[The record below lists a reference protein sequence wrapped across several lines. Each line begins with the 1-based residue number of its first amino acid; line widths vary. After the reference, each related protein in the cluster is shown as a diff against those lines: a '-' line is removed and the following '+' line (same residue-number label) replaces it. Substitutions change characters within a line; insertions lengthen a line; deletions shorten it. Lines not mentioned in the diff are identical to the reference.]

1 MKNLISQA
9 LIGILIAGSCAAAGL
24 DDFKEVMLAPAPK
37 AEAGKAGLTVMFVGV
52 ATLLFDD
59 GETAIMTDG
68 YFSRPAQSNLRAIL
82 PDREGISKALKRA
95 GVTSLAAVIPVHSH
109 FDHALDSPI
118 VAMQTGALLVGSSST
133 ANIGRGYG
141 LPEERIRTVKF
152 GDSLSFGRFK
162 VHFLQSA
169 HLPAGYAPGPITAP
183 LTVPAAASAFG
194 QGDAYSLLIEHEGRR
209 ILVQGSAGF
218 VPGALQGRS
227 ADVVYLGT
235 GGLSTRDAAYQA
247 AYWQEIVRTVGARRV
262 IPIHWD
268 NFFRP
273 LEDGLV
279 PGADF
284 PRMMESLRERGKPDG
299 IDIRLSPQWVAT
311 DPFVGMNK

>member
-1 MKNLISQA
+1 MKNLISQS
-9 LIGILIAGSCAAAGL
+9 LIGILIASNCAAAGL
-24 DDFKEVMLAPAPK
+24 DDFKELMFAPVPK
-37 AEAGKAGLTVMFVGV
+37 AEAGKTGLTVMFVGV

-68 YFSRPAQSNLRAIL
+68 YFSRPGQNNLRAIL

-152 GDSLSFGRFK
+152 GDSVSFGRFK

-169 HLPAGYAPGPITAP
+169 HLPTGYASGPITAP

-227 ADVVYLGT
+227 ADVIYLGT

-273 LEDGLV
+273 LEEGLV

-299 IDIRLSPQWVAT
+299 IDIWLSPQWVAT
-311 DPFVGMNK
+311 DPFAGINK

>member
-1 MKNLISQA
+1 MQKRISRA
-9 LIGILIAGSCAAAGL
+9 LIGILIAGNCAAAGL
-24 DDFKEVMLAPAPK
+24 DDFKELMFAPVPK
-37 AEAGKAGLTVMFVGV
+37 AEACKAGLTVMFVGV

-68 YFSRPAQSNLRAIL
+68 YFSRPAQSELRAIL
-82 PDREGISKALKRA
+82 PDREGIAKALKRA

-152 GDSLSFGRFK
+152 GDSVSFGRFK
-162 VHFLQSA
+162 VDFLQSA
-169 HLPAGYAPGPITAP
+169 HLPTGYATGPITAP

-194 QGDAYSLLIEHEGRR
+194 QGDAYSLLIEHDGRR
-209 ILVQGSAGF
+209 IIVQGSAGF

-227 ADVVYLGT
+227 ADFIYLGT
-235 GGLSTRDAAYQA
+235 GGLSMRDAVYQA

-273 LEDGLV
+273 LADGLV

-284 PRMMESLRERGKPDG
+284 PWMMESLRERGKPDG
-299 IDIRLSPQWVAT
+299 IDIRLSPQWVVT
-311 DPFVGMNK
+311 DPFVGLNK

>member
-1 MKNLISQA
+1 MKNLVA
-9 LIGILIAGSCAAAGL
+9 RTLIGFLIASNCAAAGF
-24 DDFKEVMLAPAPK
+24 DDFKELMLAPAPK
-37 AEAGKAGLTVMFVGV
+37 AEAGKPGLTVMFVGV

-68 YFSRPAQSNLRAIL
+68 YFSRPAQNDLRSVV
-82 PDREGISKALKRA
+82 PDREAISKALKRT

-133 ANIGRGYG
+133 ANIGKGYG

-169 HLPAGYAPGPITAP
+169 HLPTGYAPGPISAP
-183 LTVPAAASAFG
+183 LAVPAAASAFG
-194 QGDAYSLLIEHEGRR
+194 QGDAYSLLIEREGQRV
-209 ILVQGSAGF
+209 LVQGSAGF

-227 ADVVYLGT
+227 ADVIYLGT
-235 GGLSTRDAAYQA
+235 GGLTARDATYQA

-284 PRMMESLRERGKPDG
+284 PRMIEALRERGRPDG
-299 IDIRLSPQWVAT
+299 IDIRLSPQWVVT
-311 DPFVGMNK
+311 DPFAGISK